1 MTGALTQII
10 MTMAA
15 TAFAAVAAVLMAR
28 RVRRQLSVRFDRV
41 RRALPGHNC
50 GACGFA
56 ECVDFA
62 AAVAEGRA
70 DRHACVPGGAGTAH
84 GIADALGTPASVR
97 EPVMAVVNCNGGA
110 GKARRGARY
119 EGIRDCRAALLIA
132 NGWQS
137 CQPCVE
143 GCLGLGSCV
152 RACPFG
158 AISMSEDEVAVV
170 DRTKCTGCGACVSA
184 CPRGL
189 LSLMPEAHKIYIAC
203 SSHGHGDAVTAD
215 CSAGCTACGACV
227 AVTPSGAIIMRDHL
241 PLLDYGTPG
250 ENFLAAASRCPS
262 KCFIDLVKVRP
273 KANIDTKCDG
283 CGECRQA
290 CPVPGAIAGREGT
303 RHVVNKELCIGC
315 GRCLTVCPVRAIA
328 LWGSLGY
335 TADFMGTR

>member
-1 MTGALTQII
+1 MTEALTQMI
-10 MTMAA
+10 MTIAA
-15 TAFAAVAAVLMAR
+15 AAFAALAAVVI
-28 RVRRQLSVRFDRV
+28 VRGIRGQLSVRFELV

-56 ECVDFA
+56 ECVDYA

-70 DRHACVPGGAGTAH
+70 GAAACVPGGAGTAH
-84 GIADALGTPASVR
+84 GIADALGTAASVR
-97 EPVMAVVNCNGGA
+97 EPVRAVVHCSGGA
-110 GKARRGARY
+110 SRARRSARY
-119 EGIRDCRAALLIA
+119 QGIRDCSAALLID
-132 NGWQS
+132 NGWRS

-143 GCLGLGSCV
+143 GCLGLGSCIE
-152 RACPFG
+152 ACPFG
-158 AISMSEDEVAVV
+158 AIAMTDDGVAVV
-170 DRTKCTGCGACVSA
+170 DRGLCTGCGACVSA

-189 LSLMPEAHKIYIAC
+189 LSLMPEAHKIYLAC
-203 SSHGHGDAVTAD
+203 GSHGHGDEVTAD

-227 AVTPSGAIIMRDHL
+227 AVTPSGAITMRDHL
-241 PLLDYGTPG
+241 PRLDYGTPG

-283 CGECRQA
+283 CGECVPA
-290 CPVPGAIAGREGT
+290 CPVPDAITGRKGM

-315 GRCLTVCPVRAIA
+315 GRCLTVCPVRAVA

-335 TADFMGTR
+335 TTDLR